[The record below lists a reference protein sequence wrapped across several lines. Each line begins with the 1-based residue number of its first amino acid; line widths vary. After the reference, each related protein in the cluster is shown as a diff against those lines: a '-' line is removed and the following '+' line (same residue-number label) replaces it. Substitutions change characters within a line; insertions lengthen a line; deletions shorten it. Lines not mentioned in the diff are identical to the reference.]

1 MAWAQP
7 ALNGVAM
14 AETRSFQEA
23 FDMIADMDAEA
34 AAQKKARK
42 ALKTMRQVATEKA
55 NAEAKT
61 AMEALEIAI
70 KSKEETIKSKEETVE
85 MSKKTVEMSKKTV
98 EMSKKTVEMSKKT
111 VEMSKKTVEMSKKAM
126 MLLEEK
132 NQNLVFSLSRHR
144 AVFATRPLLEHGL
157 REYGNSIHW
166 GYATA
171 SDLYKNFA
179 NTELFQHKRKSD
191 SLKRWAHNS
200 LKQANQH
207 LELEISHTTE
217 FTTCLRTLY
226 KKLSEEHHGV
236 VGTEEGQGFVIDGR
250 NPMVKGAATLMVCK
264 LRKKGFLHNMKIV
277 VASVDGQRRYGIT
290 QQGDLEP
297 CDGT

>member
-1 MAWAQP
+1 
-7 ALNGVAM
+7 
-14 AETRSFQEA
+14 
-23 FDMIADMDAEA
+23 MIADMDGEA
-34 AAQKKARK
+34 KKKART
-42 ALKTMRQVATEKA
+42 ALRTMRRVAAKKA
-55 NAEAKT
+55 NAATK
-61 AMEALEIAI
+61 ALIKSQQETI
-70 KSKEETIKSKEETVE
+70 KSKEETIKSKEETVKSKEETIKSKEETVKSKEETVKSKEETVE
-85 MSKKTVEMSKKTV
+85 MSKMAIKEAVKSKEETVEMSKKTV
-98 EMSKKTVEMSKKT
+98 
-111 VEMSKKTVEMSKKAM
+111 

-171 SDLYKNFA
+171 SDLCKNFA

-191 SLKRWAHNS
+191 SLKRWARNS

-264 LRKKGFLHNMKIV
+264 LRKKGFLQNIKIV
-277 VASVDGQRRYGIT
+277 VASVDGQRRYGIS
-290 QQGDLEP
+290 QEGDLEP
-297 CDGT
+297 CDGTY

>member
-14 AETRSFQEA
+14 AETRPFQEA
-23 FDMIADMDAEA
+23 FDMIADMDGEA
-34 AAQKKARK
+34 KKKARK
-42 ALKTMRQVATEKA
+42 ALRTMCRVATEKA
-55 NAEAKT
+55 NAEAEKAT
-61 AMEALEIAI
+61 KALI
-70 KSKEETIKSKEETVE
+70 KSQQETIKSKEE
-85 MSKKTVEMSKKTV
+85 
-98 EMSKKTVEMSKKT
+98 T

-144 AVFATRPLLEHGL
+144 AVFAMRPLLEHGL
-157 REYGNSIHW
+157 REYENSIHW

-171 SDLYKNFA
+171 SDLCKNFA
-179 NTELFQHKRKSD
+179 NTELFQQEPKSD
-191 SLKRWAHNS
+191 SLKRWARNI
-200 LKQANQH
+200 LKQANHH

-264 LRKKGFLHNMKIV
+264 LRKKGFLQNIKIV
-277 VASVDGQRRYGIT
+277 VASVDGQRRYGIS
-290 QQGDLEP
+290 QEGDLEP
-297 CDGT
+297 CDGTY

>member
-23 FDMIADMDAEA
+23 FDMIADMDAE
-34 AAQKKARK
+34 AQKKARK

-70 KSKEETIKSKEETVE
+70 KSKEETIKSKEE
-85 MSKKTVEMSKKTV
+85 TV

-171 SDLYKNFA
+171 SDLCKNFA

-226 KKLSEEHHGV
+226 KKLSEHHGV

-297 CDGT
+297 CDGTY

>member
-14 AETRSFQEA
+14 AETRPFQEE
-23 FDMIADMDAEA
+23 FDMIADMDGEA
-34 AAQKKARK
+34 KKKART
-42 ALKTMRQVATEKA
+42 ALRTMRRVAAKKA
-55 NAEAKT
+55 NAATK
-61 AMEALEIAI
+61 ALIKSQQETI
-70 KSKEETIKSKEETVE
+70 KSKEETIKSKEETVKSKEETVKSKEETIKSKEETVKSKEETVKSKEETVE
-85 MSKKTVEMSKKTV
+85 MSKMAIKEAVKSKEETVEMSKKTV
-98 EMSKKTVEMSKKT
+98 
-111 VEMSKKTVEMSKKAM
+111 

-171 SDLYKNFA
+171 SDLCKNFA

-191 SLKRWAHNS
+191 SLKRWARNS

-264 LRKKGFLHNMKIV
+264 LRKKGFLH
-277 VASVDGQRRYGIT
+277 SCRT
-290 QQGDLEP
+290 
-297 CDGT
+297 